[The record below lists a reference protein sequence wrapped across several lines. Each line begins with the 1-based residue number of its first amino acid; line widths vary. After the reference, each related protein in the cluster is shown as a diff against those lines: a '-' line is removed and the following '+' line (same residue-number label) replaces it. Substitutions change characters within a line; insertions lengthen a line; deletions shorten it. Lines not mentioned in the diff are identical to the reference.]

1 MKATI
6 ARIVHLYKVKTFAFK
21 CIAVGVALG
30 IVATMCLAQLAST
43 QLIGGR
49 QTAQAATYFARDA
62 QRQART
68 HP

>member
-49 QTAQAATYFARDA
+49 QTVLRA
-62 QRQART
+62 
-68 HP
+68 